1 MYTGVEVSRAEA
13 SHYVESR
20 GVGVQSV
27 LEQQTLLMKLARCS
41 LRRDVLRMRER
52 DVHDRYSVPTRPSVS
67 RQTKSIS
74 RLITISVARPRL
86 VQSSSYSAVFRPPG
100 LVQKSPRSM
109 IGGGLSTVRS
119 PKPVC
124 VLSAADQTEREPIA
138 ATRLMLPHRAS

>member
-52 DVHDRYSVPTRPSVS
+52 DVHDRYSVPTRPPVS
-67 RQTKSIS
+67 RQTRSIS
-74 RLITISVARPRL
+74 RLITISFARQRL
-86 VQSSSYSAVFRPPG
+86 IAKQQLFSCIQTAWFGAEESKVNDWW
-100 LVQKSPRSM
+100 RSQHGK
-109 IGGGLSTVRS
+109 ITQARLCSLCSRS
-119 PKPVC
+119 
-124 VLSAADQTEREPIA
+124 D
-138 ATRLMLPHRAS
+138 